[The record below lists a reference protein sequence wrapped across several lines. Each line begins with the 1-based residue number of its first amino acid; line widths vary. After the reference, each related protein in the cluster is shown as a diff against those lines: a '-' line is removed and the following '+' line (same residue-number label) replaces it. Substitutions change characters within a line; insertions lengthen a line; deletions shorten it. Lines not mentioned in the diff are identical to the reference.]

1 MGIMRPEVKLNENVE
16 YHAEELIPLDD
27 DFSPSRPGSSIHISA
42 HTIQSH
48 YLDND
53 DGI

>member
-1 MGIMRPEVKLNENVE
+1 MRPEVNLNENVE
-16 YHAEELIPLDD
+16 YVAEEMTPIDD
-27 DFSPSRPGSSIHISA
+27 DFSSSRPGSSIHISA
-42 HTIQSH
+42 HTMQSH